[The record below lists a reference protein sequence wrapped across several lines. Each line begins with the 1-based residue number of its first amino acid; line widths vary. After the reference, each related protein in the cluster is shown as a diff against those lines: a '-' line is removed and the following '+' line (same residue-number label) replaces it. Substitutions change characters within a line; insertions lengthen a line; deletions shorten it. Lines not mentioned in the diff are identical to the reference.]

1 MKTNVIKTDF
11 PKMKLLKRGKVRD
24 IYDIGDT
31 LLIVT
36 TDRISAF
43 DVVMPDPIPDKGKIL
58 TEISLF
64 WFDVMKPLIEN
75 HVISSKTDD
84 YPEECKE
91 YAEILEGRSM
101 LVKKTKPLPI
111 ECVVR
116 GYISGSGWKSYQ
128 ESGDICGIKLPDGL
142 TESEKLTEAIF
153 TPSTKEEV
161 GTHDV
166 NIDFDEAVN
175 LIGKDIAEKVRAL
188 SLEIYKKGEELAD
201 EKGIIIADTKF
212 EFGLIEKKL
221 ILIDEVL
228 TPDSSRFWPKDTFH
242 AGGSQKSYD
251 KQYLRDYLIS
261 INWDKNP
268 PAPPLPEEVI
278 KNTRNKYIEALNKLT
293 GRNNEI

>member
-11 PKMKLLKRGKVRD
+11 PKLKLLKRGKVRD

-75 HVISSKTDD
+75 HVISSETDD

-212 EFGLIEKKL
+212 EFGLIENKL

-228 TPDSSRFWPKDTFH
+228 TPDSSRFWPKETFH

-278 KNTRNKYIEALNKLT
+278 KNTRKKYIEALNKLT